1 MYEYYCVLEDF
12 ENVLYMYV
20 HILER
25 IEKIIILIKNPKI
38 DMRIKRRSIP
48 SSLSLTLQCGTR
60 YYVTQ
65 YSL

>member
-25 IEKIIILIKNPKI
+25 IEIIIILIKKQKI
-38 DMRIKRRSIP
+38 DMRIKRRSIS
-48 SSLSLTLQCGTR
+48 SSL
-60 YYVTQ
+60 
-65 YSL
+65 